1 MLRQG
6 SGNSGGIVVMDDRTV
21 LHHVALGCKRMLAP
35 RARER
40 PFLLVDC
47 SDMLSHFVSSREPE
61 AAPLAIE
68 LAQLQ
73 VHRFNVLLEGVLL
86 TEALRA
92 LCASV
97 WPAQIMGHPHV
108 PVQVSLVK
116 VRVRAQAAVVQSFLD
131 LPVDVPSLVSIYEDA
146 SAAAGVTTTWVA
158 CGLSPDGVC
167 SLSGTAT
174 Y

>member
-1 MLRQG
+1 MG
-6 SGNSGGIVVMDDRTV
+6 F
-21 LHHVALGCKRMLAP
+21 
-35 RARER
+35 RARSQHTVVEKQGIKSAR
-40 PFLLVDC
+40 HA
-47 SDMLSHFVSSREPE
+47 HFQQSRKVYGPRIQ
-61 AAPLAIE
+61 LAR
-68 LAQLQ
+68 LGF
-73 VHRFNVLLEGVLL
+73 H
-86 TEALRA
+86 TY
-92 LCASV
+92 
-97 WPAQIMGHPHV
+97 HPHV